1 MSTDHDRC
9 GPIPLDQA
17 AGSGDASR
25 VRTYLSLRA
34 VCGTALGTLV
44 ALAAASCGS
53 GTTTLPKIDA
63 GTTDASSDVGSDAPP
78 SDGGGPDT
86 GGGDASVAG
95 HLVISE
101 IGVAPAAGEFIEIYN
116 AGSAAVDLGSY
127 FLSDNATYFQI
138 AAGTPWNPPLA
149 TPGTDFL
156 AQFPVGATLAPGAA
170 ISIATSPTFEAQF
183 SKCPDYIL
191 STTPLTCTNGVAK
204 AMLAPTNGGIGASVG
219 LSNDREMVVLF
230 QWTGGPTVKDVD
242 YVTWGTVFDAE
253 TRADKTA
260 ASGYQPDTAPASQ
273 KAAIPPGVLQS
284 IERCS
289 AIETGEKTSGGN
301 GLLGHDET
309 SEALDQT
316 FKVQT
321 TPTPGAKNGCL

>member
-1 MSTDHDRC
+1 MRK
-9 GPIPLDQA
+9 
-17 AGSGDASR
+17 
-25 VRTYLSLRA
+25 YLMI
-34 VCGTALGTLV
+34 
-44 ALAAASCGS
+44 ALATASCSS

-63 GTTDASSDVGSDAPP
+63 GTDASLDGSSDAAAVDTGP
-78 SDGGGPDT
+78 PDT
-86 GGGDASVAG
+86 GVDASVAG

-116 AGSAAVDLGSY
+116 AGEAAVDLGSY
-127 FLSDNATYFQI
+127 FLSDNATYFKI

-156 AQFPVGATLAPGAA
+156 AQFPTGATLAPGAA
-170 ISIATSPTFEAQF
+170 ISIATSSTFEAQF
-183 SKCPDYIL
+183 GKCPDYIL
-191 STTPLTCTNGVAK
+191 ATTPLTCTNGVAK
-204 AMLAPTNGGIGASVG
+204 AMVAPTNGGIGASVG

-230 QWTGGPTVKDVD
+230 QWAGGPTVKDVD

-253 TRADKTA
+253 TRADKTG

-273 KAAIPPGVLQS
+273 KAAVPPGVLQS

-309 SEALDQT
+309 SEAMDQT
-316 FKVQT
+316 FKTQA